1 MKVEVLFFGRPRELA
16 GISREVLS
24 LKAGMRLSNMLERLA
39 KRHGDD
45 LKTEL
50 SNLENLIILVNG
62 RHYTTLNGID
72 TVLSDEDTVAI
83 LPVIFGG

>member
-16 GISREVLS
+16 GTSREVVS
-24 LKAGMRLSNMLERLA
+24 LKLGTNLSNILEVLGR
-39 KRHGDD
+39 RHGDD

-62 RHYTTLNGID
+62 RHYTTLNGIE
-72 TVLSDEDTVAI
+72 TVLKHEDTVAI